1 MTELTDDAPAQV
13 GTPEFCHHEAIQ
25 DGYDHLFDVYQ
36 LSDPE
41 MKRCLFATL
50 LVKNA
55 LTLLYGTYGTGKT
68 QFVHLVRKIF
78 FSDGEGNYHYDV
90 ETCHQDLTAFDM
102 LYHLDLAELQQ
113 GEEVVHPKDMVTA
126 RLKFFNE
133 IQRASPTFFN
143 ALLPFFSEYRITYR
157 DYVFEIPDSVCVIDP
172 NPQDAS
178 SGEIPEAFLDRI
190 DYSFDVPA
198 IHLDEMMTLQNI
210 RRRDDGYHWGDLED
224 LVEPVVTFDQL
235 SEVWDDVERVDIS
248 HRVRMLGGML
258 TDALR
263 LCIVTDRST
272 ARKDFDLECEKCQFY
287 GEICSHLLKIP
298 GQRITNSIFRLAQA
312 LAWLDGETEVG
323 TGHLLSAFPWSFTHR
338 LSLRPEHLRETP
350 SEQHWVRHTAVAD
363 MLRPK
368 LPRWH
373 DALDAYQEGNLD
385 TLEDLGE
392 TDLVVRELRVMGE
405 DGQPGQ

>member
-1 MTELTDDAPAQV
+1 MTKETDPRL
-13 GTPEFCHHEAIQ
+13 GTPDFTHHEAIH
-25 DGYDHLFDVYQ
+25 DGFEALFDVFQ

-41 MKRCLFATL
+41 MKRCLFSTL

-55 LTLLYGTYGTGKT
+55 LTLLSGTYGTGKT
-68 QFVHLVRKIF
+68 QFVHLVRKMF
-78 FSDGEGNYHYDV
+78 FSDGEGNYDYDF
-90 ETCHQDLTAFDM
+90 ETCHQDLTAFDV

-143 ALLPFFSEYRITYR
+143 ALLPFFAEYRITYR
-157 DYVFEIPDSVCVIDP
+157 DYVFDIPGSVCIMDR

-178 SGEIPEAFLDRI
+178 SGEIPEAFMDRV
-190 DYSFDVPA
+190 DFSFDIPA
-198 IHLDEMMTLQNI
+198 IHLDEMMTLQDI
-210 RRRDDGYHWGDLED
+210 RRRGEDKYHWGDLED
-224 LVEPVVTFDQL
+224 LVDPVVTVDQL
-235 SEVWDDVERVDIS
+235 TDVWDDVERVDIP
-248 HRVRMLGGML
+248 RRARMLGGML

-298 GQRITNSIFRLAQA
+298 GQRITNSMFRLAQA
-312 LAWLDGETEVG
+312 LAWLDGDEEIDA
-323 TGHLLSAFPWSFTHR
+323 GHLFSAFPWCFGHR

-350 SEQHWVRHTAVAD
+350 SAQHWVRHTAVAD

-368 LPRWH
+368 LPRWT
-373 DALDAYQEGNLD
+373 DALDAYEDDDLE
-385 TLEDLGE
+385 TLKELGE
-392 TDLVVRELRVMGE
+392 NDLVVRELRVMAE
-405 DGQPGQ
+405 NGQSTP